1 MKKKL
6 IVAGVLALV
15 FVLLLASLPACAPA
29 APEVK
34 TVKMASLLSL
44 SGPVAGWGVPLDDG
58 CRWAADEINE
68 QGGLE
73 IGKDRYMVDLRS
85 FDDEY
90 SGSVTATMAAM
101 IVDEGIHYV
110 YGPLSYDG
118 ERSGAPI
125 FEAGKV
131 FNGGMS
137 SAEHLTETIPLGYK
151 YFWSPSYPNRFY
163 FGNMLDMAVEYN
175 PGVKTIIQINP
186 DDDFGH
192 LAAEEII
199 KSCTITEYKL
209 KVYIM
214 HREPPISTLSWPRL
228 WKRTLTFSSLPIAG
242 PATRLWRLSRSGSWG
257 TQAKSGETLAH
268 GTSWLILP
276 VWKR

>member
-1 MKKKL
+1 MRYVQLSETNPKEIKMRKKM
-6 IVAGVLALV
+6 IVVGALV
-15 FVLLLASLPACAPA
+15 LIFALLLTTMPACAPA

-68 QGGLE
+68 QGGLK

-90 SGSVTATMAAM
+90 SGSVSATMAAM
-101 IVDEGIHYV
+101 IVDAGIHYV
-110 YGPLSYDG
+110 YGPLGYDG
-118 ERSGAPI
+118 ERAAAPI

-137 SAEHLTETIPLGYK
+137 SAEYLTDAVPLGYK
-151 YFWSPSYPNRFY
+151 YFWCPSYPNRFY
-163 FGNMLDMAVEYN
+163 FGNMLNMAVEYD
-175 PGVKTIIQINP
+175 PGVKTIIQLNP

-192 LAAEEII
+192 LAADEIVS
-199 KSCTITEYKL
+199 SCA
-209 KVYIM
+209 
-214 HREPPISTLSWPRL
+214 
-228 WKRTLTFSSLPIAG
+228 SLGIQIESVFYAP
-242 PATRLWRLSRSGSWG
+242 G
-257 TQAKSGETLAH
+257 T
-268 GTSWLILP
+268 
-276 VWKR
+276 